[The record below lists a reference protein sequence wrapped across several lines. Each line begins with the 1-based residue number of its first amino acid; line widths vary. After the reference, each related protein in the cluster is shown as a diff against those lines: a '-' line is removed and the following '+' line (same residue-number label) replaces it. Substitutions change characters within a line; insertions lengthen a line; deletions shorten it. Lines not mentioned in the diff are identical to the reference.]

1 MAGDSDNPSPVRGM
15 ASPRGSGHA
24 ASPTQIKGEP
34 LWEVDEE
41 TLNSGACG

>member
-15 ASPRGSGHA
+15 ASPRGPS
-24 ASPTQIKGEP
+24 ASPTKVKGEP